1 MLTAQIFTA
10 PISILPFAAL
20 PAMMLVAAITDL
32 REYRIPNWTSGW
44 LAMGAFAAIALS
56 GMPWTDAAWQLGL
69 GAAAL
74 ALGVLLFALG
84 VWGGGDGKL
93 VAAAALWFDPGSILS
108 FLLYTTLAGAGL
120 ALVALALNY
129 FRVLLWRIPALRALP
144 LEHWAKRSP
153 YGVAI
158 AIGALIAFPES
169 LLFRLAFG

>member
-1 MLTAQIFTA
+1 MFAA
-10 PISILPFAAL
+10 PLSILPFAAL
-20 PAMMLVAAITDL
+20 PAMMFVAALTDL

-44 LAMGAFAAIALS
+44 LAIGGLAAIALS
-56 GMPWTDAAWQLGL
+56 GMAWTDAGLQLAM

-93 VAAAALWFDPGSILS
+93 VAAAALWFDPSSMLM
-108 FLLYTTLAGAGL
+108 FLLYTSFAGAGM
-120 ALVALALNY
+120 AVIALALNY
-129 FRVLLWRIPALRALP
+129 FKVLLWRIPILRRLP
-144 LEHWAKRSP
+144 IEHWAKRSP

-158 AIGALIAFPES
+158 AIGALAAFPES